1 MDSTGALLRA
11 RCAGKEIYAQASLRH
26 VRRAAIAI
34 IGDLPD
40 DIITWTMLIAANA

>member
-1 MDSTGALLRA
+1 MALAVSESQRTGQ
-11 RCAGKEIYAQASLRH
+11 EIYVQASLRH